1 MPVTKE
7 STYYNMDHE
16 HRGIAVIIN
25 NDIFEGA
32 AQSSSKQ
39 SLSEQNG
46 SLKDIDNLQ
55 NIFFKM
61 DFEVLIW
68 NNLYSDELTYCLTE
82 CMY

>member
-1 MPVTKE
+1 MYRLAITKE

-16 HRGIAVIIN
+16 YRGIAVIIN

-32 AQSSSKQ
+32 AQSSSEQ
-39 SLSEQNG
+39 SG
-46 SLKDIDNLQ
+46 SLKDINDLQ
-55 NIFFKM
+55 NIFFQM

-68 NNLYSDELTYCLTE
+68 NNLYNDDLTDCLAK